1 MNAQGNLQVENDANK
16 LAKDIVADLNGQLV
30 DMYMASILN
39 NLYTAQK
46 NVQAS
51 SQIQATNIGNY
62 RTNLYNTAINSKNLF
77 PTLYSMSSS
86 SVDANSALKTGL
98 DSYSQIFGRYDV
110 SQIAYGK
117 KLDTLLQDRV
127 TEKKNH
133 ADVIT
138 GLISQSRE
146 DVKGQ
151 IETYKELI
159 KAQGNLTSNIDGT
172 AASSDG
178 TSSEVEAYY
187 KK

>member
-62 RTNLYNTAINSKNLF
+62 RTNLYGTAINSKNLF

-98 DSYSQIFGRYDV
+98 DSYSQIFVVMTFHRLPMVKTLALCLRIGILRRKIMRMLSLDSSLRV
-110 SQIAYGK
+110 GK
-117 KLDTLLQDRV
+117 TLRDKL
-127 TEKKNH
+127 K
-133 ADVIT
+133 
-138 GLISQSRE
+138 
-146 DVKGQ
+146 
-151 IETYKELI
+151 LI
-159 KAQGNLTSNIDGT
+159 KN
-172 AASSDG
+172 
-178 TSSEVEAYY
+178 
-187 KK
+187 

>member
-1 MNAQGNLQVENDANK
+1 MFK
-16 LAKDIVADLNGQLV
+16 LAHRYKRPISETIVRIYIIQLSTLKIFSQL
-30 DMYMASILN
+30 SIVCLV
-39 NLYTAQK
+39 L
-46 NVQAS
+46 
-51 SQIQATNIGNY
+51 
-62 RTNLYNTAINSKNLF
+62 LF
-77 PTLYSMSSS
+77 
-86 SVDANSALKTGL
+86 DANSALKTGL

-151 IETYKELI
+151 IET
-159 KAQGNLTSNIDGT
+159 
-172 AASSDG
+172 
-178 TSSEVEAYY
+178 
-187 KK
+187 